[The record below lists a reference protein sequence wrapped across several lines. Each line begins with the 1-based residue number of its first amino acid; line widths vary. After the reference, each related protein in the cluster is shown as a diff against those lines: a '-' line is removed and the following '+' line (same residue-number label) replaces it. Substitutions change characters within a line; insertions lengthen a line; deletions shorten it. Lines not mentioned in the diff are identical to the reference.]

1 MERRLD
7 MTGFRRIVCAVM
19 CLLFLAAAASAG
31 AEQVSLKTVQKAL
44 DYVRK
49 NQPAE
54 LDLGEVKM
62 KPQELKKIR
71 DAMPAGGVLH
81 FTSKWGALTFTDRD
95 EEINL
100 NVLKGGVSRDA
111 LVSILEVVPTLKK
124 LTCSKHYRMSNEV
137 MVPLLT
143 QYPQVEFVW
152 HISLN
157 GNHSLNSADTAYS
170 TFNTPTEKHKLTST
184 NLENLQYAKG
194 IKALDLGHNKITSLE
209 FLRFFPDI
217 EFLILGDNPI
227 EDLTP
232 LGELKHLQYL
242 EMFSVKATDLSPLA
256 NCTELLDLN
265 LTYCSGIT
273 DLSPL
278 DGIQTLERCWLSHMS
293 GITAEEEARFI
304 EKHPTAECNF
314 HGGDATGDGWRH
326 HPRFKHYK
334 TCLKSHQWVSFSE
347 IKAE

>member
-1 MERRLD
+1 
-7 MTGFRRIVCAVM
+7 MTGLKRILSGVL
-19 CLLFLAAAASAG
+19 CLLLLVSACAAG
-31 AEQVSLKTVQKAL
+31 AEQVKLKTVEKAL
-44 DYVRK
+44 DYVKK

-54 LDLGEVKM
+54 LDLGEIKM

-71 DAMPAGGVLH
+71 DAMPEGAVLH
-81 FTSKWGALTFTDRD
+81 FSSQWGALTFTDQD
-95 EEINL
+95 TEVDL
-100 NVLKGGVSRDA
+100 NKLKNGVSKDA
-111 LVSILEVVPTLKK
+111 LTGLLAVIPGLRK
-124 LTCSKHYRMSNEV
+124 LTCSKHYRMTNDV
-137 MVPLLT
+137 IVPLMA
-143 QYPQVEFVW
+143 QYPDVEFIW

-170 TFNTPTEKHKLTST
+170 TFNTPTEKHKLTSA
-184 NLENLQYAKG
+184 NLESLQYAKG
-194 IKALDLGHNKITSLE
+194 LKALDLGHNKITSLA
-209 FLRFFPDI
+209 FLRFFPDL

-265 LTYCSGIT
+265 LTYCNGIT

-334 TCLKSHQWVSFSE
+334 GCLKSHQWISFSE